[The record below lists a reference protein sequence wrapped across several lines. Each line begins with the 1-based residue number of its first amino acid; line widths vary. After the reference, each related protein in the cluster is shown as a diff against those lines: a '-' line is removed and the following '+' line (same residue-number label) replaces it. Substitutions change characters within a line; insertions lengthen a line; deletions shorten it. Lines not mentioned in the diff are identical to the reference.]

1 MCVEVHSCISDM
13 KYLITKCFTK
23 PCILLAP
30 RRWSSFEFESESCR
44 VVIKNT
50 NHLLPSSAP
59 APAEC
64 TAEFPPFF
72 FKGKIKTETSRKI
85 NVNTM
90 DPDRL
95 WGEMRICFQGNC
107 SAMSNVCLFFFY
119 CEEAHYCAS
128 LTTWDLLLPLFTE
141 LSENF
146 LSAWQDVFKK
156 KIIVES

>member
-1 MCVEVHSCISDM
+1 MVKENKEWNSARWSYSGAVRPSTFHGKSTLYGQKYVHPCPSYSVVLPHHTVTTKLEQGYVGVMVRGAITFSPESRCVCVCALKCISDM

-64 TAEFPPFF
+64 TAEFP
-72 FKGKIKTETSRKI
+72 
-85 NVNTM
+85 
-90 DPDRL
+90 L
-95 WGEMRICFQGNC
+95 
-107 SAMSNVCLFFFY
+107 LFFQRK
-119 CEEAHYCAS
+119 
-128 LTTWDLLLPLFTE
+128 
-141 LSENF
+141 N
-146 LSAWQDVFKK
+146 KNRN
-156 KIIVES
+156 